1 MAISTTD
8 LDDLPI
14 RAGLGQFREVTTE
27 QLRFIKQCGVDD
39 FLLNAARLPG
49 RERWDYEDLAW
60 LVQQASDTGLR
71 LAALENVPSAFYDQ
85 IMLGGPKREQQLENM
100 AQTIRNMA
108 RAGIRI
114 LGYHF
119 NPAGVWR
126 ASRSTPVRG
135 GALATSFNLD
145 LARSAPQRA
154 FKSFH
159 AIKGVDREYTE
170 EEMWANYEWYLE
182 RILPVCE
189 EVSVRMALHPADPP
203 IAHPLSGVPHIF
215 NSFESFERSMATF
228 DSPMHGLE
236 FCHGC
241 WSEMRGGA
249 GVLEAIHF
257 FGKRIV
263 YVHFRDVT
271 GTADDFTECFLGNGN
286 CDPVASIRALKEVGF
301 RGFVMPDH
309 VPHMVNDTEWG
320 HRGRALAVGYIQGLL
335 AAVTA

>member
-1 MAISTTD
+1 MALNTSN
-8 LDDLPI
+8 LDDLPM
-14 RAGLGQFREVTTE
+14 RAGLGQFRDISAER
-27 QLRFIKQCGVDD
+27 LRFIKQCGVDD
-39 FLLNAARLPG
+39 FLLNSARLPG
-49 RERWDYEDLAW
+49 KERWEYEDLAW
-60 LVQQASDTGLR
+60 LVQQATEADLR
-71 LAALENVPSAFYDQ
+71 LAALENVPSCFYDQ
-85 IMLGGPKREQQLENM
+85 IMLGGPRREEQLENM

-108 RAGIRI
+108 RAGIPV

-119 NPAGVWR
+119 NPTGVWR
-126 ASRSTPVRG
+126 TSRTTPVRG
-135 GALATSFNLD
+135 GAQATSFNLEIAMSSSEGTYQSIHAVSE
-145 LARSAPQRA
+145 LKRA
-154 FKSFH
+154 
-159 AIKGVDREYTE
+159 YTE

-189 EVSVRMALHPADPP
+189 EVGVRMALHPADPP
-203 IAHPLSGVPHIF
+203 IREPLAGVPHIF
-215 NSFESFERSMATF
+215 NSFESFERAMGKF

-241 WSEMRGGA
+241 WSEMRGGE
-249 GVLEAIHF
+249 GVLEAIRF

-271 GTADDFTECFLGNGN
+271 GTAGDFTECYLGDGN

-320 HRGRALAVGYIQGLL
+320 HRGRALAVGTIQGLI
-335 AAVTA
+335 AAIQ